1 MTHNLSGITTSDE
14 LAGIVDLFGAITPR
28 ELADALDELAFKHG
42 ENANEKAVATAIEQ
56 AISGYILVEVRRV
69 AIGAAGEP
77 SRADTNRTDPTGI
90 ADTTPDE
97 SSLVD
102 GFDTDSLGDETATDL
117 GSRPD
122 PDANVDSRP
131 TQRAVSTSGRYL
143 IVGPV
148 AFPSFPEGAEDLP
161 HILSIPERQVNR
173 ERAAAAVES
182 RLATEAVDA
191 ITAGDGSRIKT
202 LLDVCYDLETWADVD
217 IAQFRE
223 RLADAAE

>member
-14 LAGIVDLFGAITPR
+14 LAGVVDLFGAITAG

-42 ENANEKAVATAIEQ
+42 ENADEKAVATAIEQ
-56 AISGYILVEVRRV
+56 AISGYILVEIGRE
-69 AIGAAGEP
+69 AIGSASESP
-77 SRADTNRTDPTGI
+77 RADTNHTDSTGT
-90 ADTTPDE
+90 ADTTPDG
-97 SSLVD
+97 SSPVD
-102 GFDTDSLGDETATDL
+102 GFDTDSLRDETATDL

-122 PDANVDSRP
+122 PDVNADSRP
-131 TQRAVSTSGRYL
+131 AQRAVSTSDQYL

-148 AFPSFPEGAEDLP
+148 AFPAYPDGAEDLP

-173 ERAAAAVES
+173 EQAAAAVES

-191 ITAGDGSRIKT
+191 ITVGDDSRIKT

-217 IAQFRE
+217 IAQFRD